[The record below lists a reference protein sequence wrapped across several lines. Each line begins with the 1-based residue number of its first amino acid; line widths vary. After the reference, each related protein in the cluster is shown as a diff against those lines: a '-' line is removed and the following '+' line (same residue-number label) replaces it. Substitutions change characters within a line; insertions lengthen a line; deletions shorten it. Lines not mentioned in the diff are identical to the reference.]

1 MNTKDILEK
10 AKKSIDEF
18 LTSSKS
24 TLRDLQ
30 EKFKNKFQTK
40 NAADNQTQATADS
53 DTTKNDS
60 VAQSDKEPNQI
71 GLTIALALLGVI
83 ASLVFIAAI
92 VIALKPDLLRGETN
106 SNTYEFSRFGKKFA
120 NIFMRIEFTKYNSD
134 KNLRIIQAFFT
145 GLGLIIFGVL
155 KIFILL
161 AAKSGTK
168 KIVSALTLA
177 MTYFACF
184 MMSDKFLLFTI
195 FILLL
200 YFTFDYSCGF
210 STPVVLVKLGIVI
223 ISAIIIYVAVHFAIK
238 PNLREAVKDIYE
250 ALRLP
255 ILRWW

>member
-60 VAQSDKEPNQI
+60 AVQSKKEPKQI
-71 GLTIALALLGVI
+71 GLTIVLSLLDI
-83 ASLVFIAAI
+83 MASLVFIAAI
-92 VIALKPDLLRGETN
+92 VIAIKPSLLEGKLTAPDASYSTVVKKVGNIILKIEAT
-106 SNTYEFSRFGKKFA
+106 
-120 NIFMRIEFTKYNSD
+120 RIPATTAA
-134 KNLRIIQAFFT
+134 QMFFV

-155 KIFILL
+155 KAFVLL
-161 AAKSGTK
+161 VAKSGTK
-168 KIVSALTLA
+168 KIVSALTLV

-184 MMSDKFLLFTI
+184 MISDKFLLFTI